1 MDDAQV
7 MCGIALDDTFE
18 VVRVMARGTG
28 GTTEL
33 VRPAGAP
40 DAAPLVRKKIAR
52 ELANRRVWA
61 TVADIGCSRLPQVV
75 CTYELPDSFVV
86 VYAYVE
92 GQSVSEL
99 VRRSNVAFSY
109 APEEAARIVCEVAEA
124 AGALHEAGV
133 VHRDITPS
141 NVIVAADGA
150 HLLDLG
156 IARVHDP
163 AAARDTTFLG
173 TKGFAAPEQYGFG
186 QTDARSDVYSMGC
199 LLDYLLWGEPAF
211 EGGVSPIGLPA
222 ARALG
227 QVATRA
233 RSFEPSARYQS
244 AAEFAD
250 AVRAALAA
258 PGSAPDGAPDPG
270 VAVARG
276 QSGAHPDP
284 GVDPAHVPST
294 SGPSADAGPG
304 AASADPSR
312 GPAQAPTPPSRTL
325 LDRLARA
332 KDDWFDGLRHASQ
345 ARTIAA
351 ILVLVVCG
359 ALPGLLFVWVAVDL
373 VLEGQLT
380 SGLFGLAWGLAIAYA
395 LGYELSCA
403 ILGAGDYADHNV
415 VGRYLLR
422 VAKCAAAFALVFLV
436 LFVIN
441 VAFGV

>member
-7 MCGIALDDTFE
+7 MCGIALDDAFE

-61 TVADIGCSRLPQVV
+61 TVADIGCPRLPQVV

-124 AGALHEAGV
+124 AGALHEVGV

-141 NVIVAADGA
+141 NVIVAEDGA

-186 QTDARSDVYSMGC
+186 QTDARSDVYSLGC
-199 LLDYLLWGEPAF
+199 LLDYLLRGEPAF
-211 EGGVSPIGLPA
+211 EGGASPIGLPA

-258 PGSAPDGAPDPG
+258 PGSVPGGAPGTG
-270 VAVARG
+270 VAAARG
-276 QSGAHPDP
+276 QAGAPSGRGAGPTP
-284 GVDPAHVPST
+284 SPST
-294 SGPSADAGPG
+294 AGPTADAGPG
-304 AASADPSR
+304 AGPTDR
-312 GPAQAPTPPSRTL
+312 VREPAQATMPPSRSL
-325 LDRLARA
+325 LDLLVRA
-332 KDDWFDGLRHASQ
+332 KDVWFDGLRHASQ
-345 ARTIAA
+345 ARVIVAVS
-351 ILVLVVCG
+351 VLFVCG
-359 ALPGLLFVWVAVDL
+359 VIPGLLFAWVALEL
-373 VLEGQLT
+373 VWDGQLT

-422 VAKCAAAFALVFLV
+422 VAKCAAVFAAVFLV

-441 VAFGV
+441 VTFGV